1 MKVRNVLFL
10 IIFVLLAGLS
20 EKKNVLAQTTWA
32 IFPQFFDGNGF
43 QTEITV
49 INGNEDNLI
58 QIGFR
63 GCSDSPEIWLATNKG
78 LFGTKRFELKP
89 KEILK
94 IKTAG
99 TSLRLLEGFVSVI
112 GNKGFQ
118 QANLKIIY
126 SGGEISIPG
135 IYPFPPGKKFLT
147 IPIEYK
153 RGLINNKVVIKR
165 TNFSL
170 EKSCN
175 TLELNLRLF
184 DKNGQLRETKTIKM
198 GGYFS
203 NFISEIF
210 AEFFKDIENFSGYLE
225 INVSENNPP
234 ELKINALSLKFE
246 GDSKC
251 YNISLVLPK

>member
-10 IIFVLLAGLS
+10 IIFVLLTGFS
-20 EKKNVLAQTTWA
+20 EKKNILAQTTWA

-49 INGNEDNLI
+49 INGNENNLI
-58 QIGFR
+58 QIEFR
-63 GCSDSPEIWLATNKG
+63 GCSYTSEIILATNKG

-99 TSLRLLEGFVSVI
+99 ISLRLLEGFVWII
-112 GNKGFQ
+112 GNKEFQ

-126 SGGEISIPG
+126 SGGEISIPK
-135 IYPFPPGKKFLT
+135 IDYKREPIT

-153 RGLINNKVVIKR
+153 KELINSKIVV
-165 TNFSL
+165 NQFFPSNG
-170 EKSCN
+170 SCN
-175 TLELNLRLF
+175 TFEINLRLF
-184 DKNGQLRETKTIKM
+184 DKSGQLKETKIIKI
-198 GGYFS
+198 GNYFS

-210 AEFFKDIENFSGYLE
+210 DEFFKDIENFSGYLE
-225 INVSENNPP
+225 IEFSKNNNT
-234 ELKINALSLKFE
+234 EYVLMDALALKFE
-246 GDSKC
+246 GDKC
-251 YNISLVLPK
+251 YNIYLVLPK